1 MSTHDAHTPGAKKQL
16 GGIKRRAL
24 NTTQEALIKTSALT
38 PDQTLPLVV
47 EPALEGVD
55 LIEWATSHRDWLTQ
69 QIHTHGGI
77 LFRGFAIDRPEQLER
92 FVTAAS
98 GELLEYRERS
108 SPRSQV
114 VGNIYTSTDHPP
126 DQTIFL
132 HNENSYQTTW
142 PLQIFFCCTIPA
154 QTGGETPIADVR
166 KVYQRIDPAIRQRF
180 ADKQVMYVRNFGGG
194 VGLSWQTVFQTSD
207 RAAVDEYCRHA
218 GITTEWRE
226 GDRLRTRRVGPAIGQ
241 HPVTGEQVWFNHAT
255 FFHVTTLEPQ
265 IQAALL
271 AQFQPEELPNNTY
284 YGDGT
289 PIEDE
294 VMAALRAAYEQETV
308 IFPWQRGDVLM
319 LDNMLVAHGRSPFTG
334 SRQVLVGMAHP
345 TTHQRSSAEL

>member
-1 MSTHDAHTPGAKKQL
+1 MSTRDSHTPPIKKQL
-16 GGIKRRAL
+16 GGIKRKAL
-24 NTTQEALIKTSALT
+24 NTTQESLIKHSYLQ
-38 PDQTLPLVV
+38 PGQTLPLVV

-55 LIEWATSHRDWLTQ
+55 LIDWAGSHRDWLTQ
-69 QIHTHGGI
+69 QLHSHGGI
-77 LFRGFAIDRPEQLER
+77 LFRGFGIANPELFER

-114 VGNIYTSTDHPP
+114 VGNIYTSTDHPQ

-132 HNENSYQTTW
+132 HNENSYQRAW

-154 QTGGETPIADVR
+154 QSGGETPIADVR

-194 VGLSWQTVFQTSD
+194 VGLSWQTVFQTED
-207 RAAVDEYCRHA
+207 RAAVDEYCRQA
-218 GITTEWRE
+218 GISTEWRA
-226 GDRLRTRRVGPAIGQ
+226 GDRLRTRRVGPAVAQ
-241 HPVTGEQVWFNHAT
+241 HPVTGEPVWFNHAT

-265 IQAALL
+265 IRDALL
-271 AQFQPEELPNNTY
+271 AQFQPDDLPNNTY

-289 PIEDE
+289 PIEPE
-294 VMAALRAAYEQETV
+294 VMEALRAAYEQET
-308 IFPWQRGDVLM
+308 ISFPWQRGDVLM
-319 LDNMLVAHGRSPFTG
+319 LDNMLVAHGRAPFTG

-345 TTHQRSSAEL
+345 TSH